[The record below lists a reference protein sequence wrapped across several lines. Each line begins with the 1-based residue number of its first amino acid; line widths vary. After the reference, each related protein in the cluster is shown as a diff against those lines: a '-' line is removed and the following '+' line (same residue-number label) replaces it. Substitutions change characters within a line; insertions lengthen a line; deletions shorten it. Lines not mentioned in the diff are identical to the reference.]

1 MRYEMFKTLIG
12 VFSDTHNNLP
22 DLKNAAEKAKSAGAS
37 VFIHLGD
44 TYKDADVLFEYS
56 DKVFRVPGLYEKQYA
71 DPKIQNHFF
80 TNISG
85 FNIFLTHSDRLE
97 PQDLPGS
104 LDPKKTAINN
114 EADIYLYGHTH
125 LYEAM
130 IKGDTMFLNPGHLK
144 TGDNRSETLSFGMLE
159 LTEKKAIGRIYG
171 LDGKILQ
178 ETVLL
183 KF

>member
-1 MRYEMFKTLIG
+1 MLKTLIG
-12 VFSDTHNNLP
+12 VFSDTHNNT
-22 DLKNAAEKAKSAGAS
+22 DLLIRAAEEAKTLGAT
-37 VFIHLGD
+37 VFCHLGD
-44 TYKDADVLFEYS
+44 TYKDAELLFEYS
-56 DKVFRVPGLYEKQYA
+56 AKILRVPGLHEKQYA

-80 TNISG
+80 TELAG

-97 PQDLPGS
+97 EEDLTGS
-104 LDPKKTAINN
+104 LNPKIIAINN

-130 IKGDTMFLNPGHLK
+130 IKGDTLFLNPGHLK
-144 TGDNRSETLSFGMLE
+144 KGDNRSSTLSFGLLE
-159 LTEKKAIGRIYG
+159 LTDKKAIGRVYELG
-171 LDGKILQ
+171 GKILQ

>member
-1 MRYEMFKTLIG
+1 MFGTLIG
-12 VFSDTHNNLP
+12 VFSDSHNNLHN
-22 DLKNAAEKAKSAGAS
+22 LKNAAERAKTLGAK
-37 VFIHLGD
+37 VFFHLGD
-44 TYKDADVLFEYS
+44 TYKDAEVLNEYS
-56 DKVFRVPGLYEKQYA
+56 KKVFCVPGLYEKEYA
-71 DPKIQNHFF
+71 DPKIDNHFF
-80 TNISG
+80 TEVAG
-85 FNIFLTHSDRLE
+85 FNIFVTHSEKLE

-104 LDPKKTAINN
+104 LDPKTIAINN

-130 IKGDTMFLNPGHLK
+130 IKGDTLFLNPGHLK

-159 LTEKKAIGRIYG
+159 LTEKKAIGRVYG